1 MWIISASKQLAWLN
15 KDVLRVVNP
24 HKLYKDLIVVVDL
37 PRPTAVHHQETIL
50 HIDESCRTAEWS
62 STVDGPVSLVWFTGS
77 FTFQP
82 VSAHL
87 HSSPFICQSGLTTR
101 TVDTDLFE
109 VLSFTKIWLYHQK
122 FSLLDK
128 TTFNL
133 NILFSSPSSLVDA
146 MTSLINI
153 AYDQCWLAKHL
164 SRPPRKLLYTVFRK
178 TCDHVFYVRLQR
190 FLAQLLLGH
199 WQVFF

>member
-1 MWIISASKQLAWLN
+1 MIFNRWRTSVARLIHRQLHISARISTPSLFT
-15 KDVLRVVNP
+15 V
-24 HKLYKDLIVVVDL
+24 YL
-37 PRPTAVHHQETIL
+37 PVWTNYQN
-50 HIDESCRTAEWS
+50 CWYW
-62 STVDGPVSLVWFTGS
+62 LVWG
-77 FTFQP
+77 
-82 VSAHL
+82 
-87 HSSPFICQSGLTTR
+87 
-101 TVDTDLFE
+101 
-109 VLSFTKIWLYHQK
+109 LSFTKIWLYHQK

-199 WQVFF
+199 WQVFFLVSHLI